1 MRWTKNNI
9 YRRIQSQD
17 NTFLAGSGNGE
28 DVEKIGKKL
37 WETTYYLSIFKTW
50 IMPRYLELIT
60 CFNTKGMDLA
70 LLASCNHT
78 ISSYGTFSFWSGFLA
93 GGKRII
99 PSMILNRW
107 KRPLN
112 INLDPFVMP
121 DEGLSYEADWEK
133 QKRLNVDT
141 LIYF

>member
-1 MRWTKNNI
+1 
-9 YRRIQSQD
+9 
-17 NTFLAGSGNGE
+17 
-28 DVEKIGKKL
+28 
-37 WETTYYLSIFKTW
+37 
-50 IMPRYLELIT
+50 MPRYLELIT